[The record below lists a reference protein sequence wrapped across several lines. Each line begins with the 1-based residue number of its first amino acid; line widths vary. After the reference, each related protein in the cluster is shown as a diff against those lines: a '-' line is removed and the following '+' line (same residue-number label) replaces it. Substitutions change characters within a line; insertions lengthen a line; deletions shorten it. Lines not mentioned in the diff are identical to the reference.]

1 MILIPNNKKLV
12 NMLTVLTVAGEMPLV
27 AASQAGS
34 LEGYRKLFYELSK
47 KQVFVNAK
55 TNEQM
60 RVKLIHMSDR
70 GDKRRCR
77 LYKNAIPILD
87 WIGTRAYYEEM
98 FPDNKMSGGEQ
109 NRFRNAM
116 LAEAVMMMLES
127 GIEVLPTMILELR
140 LSNRYNSFNGRSCFY
155 SARHLKRTLNKGMN
169 KIVSSRI
176 VGALFAGNNVY
187 AVYNTRSSAIKWKG
201 MNEMKTKHI
210 LTDLARVN
218 GDISVCD
225 SAVIFGQDDWTV
237 LKSFFNATSY
247 GDKDFR
253 FDKIYQNVYAIPQT
267 PIGIELLKLFKIP
280 NFQEKFLAYMFEE
293 KDICK
298 NSGCGWHAVVDGI
311 YVFSYLDANLAAL
324 TRFYETA
331 KRGKGKNKFLVICYD
346 FQEKFIR
353 QHFEGVASIA
363 IMPFEEILQKIGGN
377 KHEAKV

>member
-1 MILIPNNKKLV
+1 MIQIPNNKKLV

-34 LEGYRKLFYELSK
+34 HEGYRKLFYELSK
-47 KQVFVNAK
+47 KQIFINTK

-109 NRFRNAM
+109 NRFSNAM
-116 LAEAVMMMLES
+116 VAEAVLMMLES
-127 GIEVLPTMILELR
+127 GVEVLPTMLPVLR
-140 LSNRYNSFNGRSCFY
+140 INNRYNSFDRRSCFY
-155 SARHLKRTLNKGMN
+155 SARQLKQTLNKGIN

-218 GDISVCD
+218 GDIPVCD
-225 SAVIFGQDDWTV
+225 SAVIFGKDDWTV
-237 LKSFFNATSY
+237 LKSFFNATAY

-253 FDKIYQNVYAIPQT
+253 FDKIYPNVYAIPQN

-280 NFQEKFLAYMFEE
+280 NFQQKILAYMFEE
-293 KDICK
+293 KDICQ
-298 NSGCGWHAVVDGI
+298 NSGYGWHAVVDGA
-311 YVFSYLDANLAAL
+311 YVFSYLDANIASL

-331 KRGKGKNKFLVICYD
+331 KRGKGKHKFTVVCYD
-346 FQEKFIR
+346 FQETFIKDY
-353 QHFEGVASIA
+353 FEDIASIA
-363 IMPFEEILQKIGGN
+363 TMPFQEIINNITG
-377 KHEAKV
+377 VVT

>member
-1 MILIPNNKKLV
+1 MIQIPNNKKLV

-34 LEGYRKLFYELSK
+34 HEGYRKLFYELSK
-47 KQVFVNAK
+47 KQVFVNTK

-98 FPDNKMSGGEQ
+98 FPNNKMSGGEQ

-116 LAEAVMMMLES
+116 VAEAVLMMLES
-127 GIEVLPTMILELR
+127 GVEVLSTMLPALR
-140 LSNRYNSFNGRSCFY
+140 INNRYNSFHGRSCFY
-155 SARHLKRTLNKGMN
+155 SARQLKQTLNKGMN

-225 SAVIFGQDDWTV
+225 SAVIFGNDMITAEYFSARSGEITV
-237 LKSFFNATSY
+237 EYDIYSKSERTGSMEKTYNHSTQKTKRRLFTPDEILCNKSSELKCFCNGLGVMTLN
-247 GDKDFR
+247 K
-253 FDKIYQNVYAIPQT
+253 FDYSRHPAYPHIVKADANGYEPERKHKSKQVTETQEEKPAQ
-267 PIGIELLKLFKIP
+267 K
-280 NFQEKFLAYMFEE
+280 QEKGITKIVMI
-293 KDICK
+293 DDMK
-298 NSGCGWHAVVDGI
+298 NV
-311 YVFSYLDANLAAL
+311 
-324 TRFYETA
+324 
-331 KRGKGKNKFLVICYD
+331 
-346 FQEKFIR
+346 
-353 QHFEGVASIA
+353 
-363 IMPFEEILQKIGGN
+363 
-377 KHEAKV
+377 